1 MLYLR
6 DETCWTIGLNKT
18 TLKRIKNGYH
28 LNALLGILYYA
39 ILDLQERRKVWH
51 KLAQAS
57 NLWIPRYTEGLLRR
71 LNYFAGPS
79 IIKSP
84 SLSSGKVNSFT
95 RNFKLTASDQCE
107 VFMQLEALHVPLSV
121 AALGQ

>member
-1 MLYLR
+1 M
-6 DETCWTIGLNKT
+6 
-18 TLKRIKNGYH
+18 
-28 LNALLGILYYA
+28 NALLGILYYA
-39 ILDLQERRKVWH
+39 ILDLQGKRKVWH

-57 NLWIPRYTEGLLRR
+57 NLWIPRYTKDLLRR

-84 SLSSGKVNSFT
+84 SLSPGKMNSFT
-95 RNFKLTASDQCE
+95 RNLKLPMSDQCK
-107 VFMQLEALHVPLSV
+107 VFMQLGASLRQTEALHVPLSV